1 MKHESLLQLA
11 QSIIDTFTKV
21 AVAHLAGLKS
31 YLSKN
36 TFSVRVANPTTKMK
50 VEGEVKVSN
59 TQPLLKALGGVVL
72 AINGLK
78 KPIMSKK
85 EVEVS
90 NLKDLKLPSFPS
102 EVRVSNPQKEV
113 KITNM
118 KEFTNAVEK
127 VAEFIAKI
135 KYDPR
140 IEVKPA
146 DVKLK
151 APVVNVAA
159 PIVNVP
165 EQKPPVVNVE
175 APDLS
180 DIKKLME
187 FFESINAKNPIA
199 VRLSDGQKYYKALE
213 KMAEIYAGSTFSA
226 FQDEGGADARALI
239 DEERHLQVDV
249 VTAPQPAQDIDFITR
264 MVIKNLLR
272 LNMDASGRLRVAS
285 EATTLAANQDIR
297 TLTNLTNW
305 GLLTATARTQVD
317 SYQSYQQGFRK
328 NLTVTA

>member
-78 KPIMSKK
+78 KPLMAKK
-85 EVEVS
+85 EVEVT
-90 NLKDLKLPSFPS
+90 NLKDIKFP
-102 EVRVSNPQKEV
+102 EMPKMPEPPKEM
-113 KITNM
+113 KISNM
-118 KEFTNAVEK
+118 KEFTDAVEK

-151 APVVNVAA
+151 PPVVNVAA
-159 PIVNVP
+159 PVVNVP

-305 GLLTATARTQVD
+305 GLLTATARTRVD